1 MIDHI
6 VRVVEGRPVLSTLTS
21 FFINSGR
28 STGLVI
34 NLKWKTCCV
43 TIEKQFARTVTELGL
58 CRNPFGFIVS
68 GQRQFV
74 SRRQNWQFPLA
85 RQSWS
90 IHPSNRSHRTSR
102 GRPVCLRRSRPHLR
116 LWLVVFILTGE
127 GWFQPLPAALAQSGG
142 TAASENQAAND
153 PGSLDPQ
160 ENGLSEGRSTFWWLI
175 ETSGWIGLALL
186 IISLYFVAKVTQCF
200 LELRESVL
208 MPPKFV
214 ARCHQLI
221 AEREFTT
228 LLATA
233 KAENSEIGRVLTT
246 AFSGLSIGIAE
257 AREAV
262 DRVPTLWPLTW
273 KLKSACWP

>member
-1 MIDHI
+1 MSSSITSYLRLLLVHI
-6 VRVVEGRPVLSTLTS
+6 VLIGV
-21 FFINSGR
+21 
-28 STGLVI
+28 
-34 NLKWKTCCV
+34 
-43 TIEKQFARTVTELGL
+43 
-58 CRNPFGFIVS
+58 
-68 GQRQFV
+68 
-74 SRRQNWQFPLA
+74 
-85 RQSWS
+85 
-90 IHPSNRSHRTSR
+90 
-102 GRPVCLRRSRPHLR
+102 
-116 LWLVVFILTGE
+116 ILTGG
-127 GWFQPLPAALAQSGG
+127 GWDQLLPATLAQSGG
-142 TAASENQAAND
+142 TAASENQAANN

-262 DRVPTLWPLTW
+262 DRGADTLAVNLETKISMLAVIGSLGPMIGLLGTLKGMISSFSVIALSDQQMKASAVAGGISEALILTFEGVALSVPAIYFFAFFRNRVANLTVAVQNTADEIV
-273 KLKSACWP
+273 KRVYLAAKNN